1 MTSNRK
7 PRVRTARPLSVLTAI
22 AAALAALPAQ
32 QALAQT
38 AQTSQEE
45 AATLSTVTV
54 QEKAQ
59 TPTAPYA
66 GGQVTSG
73 GRMGFL
79 GERDVMETPFSVIS
93 YTEQFIEDQQATDIT
108 AVIARTD
115 PTVFTSGIAGESNE
129 GYSIRGFSSSI
140 NDVTLNGLAGM
151 APYYRSSPEMFERI
165 EVQKGPSAMLGGML
179 PKGSVGGSVNL
190 VTKRA
195 GDEPLTRLTTN
206 YSTRSQFGGHIDLGR
221 RFGEDKQFG
230 VRFNGV
236 YRDGETA
243 VHDQDRKATM
253 ASLGLDWRS
262 SRVRLSADIYR
273 SNDHGNGLTRGLGL
287 ATGLTIPTPPRPTVT
302 WNPNW
307 AFFDTVDKGVMA
319 RGEFDINDQLTA
331 YVAAGISKTAFQSNM
346 GTGTIINPAGDFTIN
361 FSGVN
366 DEVERKSAEA
376 GIKGRLRTGGIGH
389 QFALNVTHYSE
400 DYLLRGFRNS
410 LGPAGWTT
418 NIYNPVWGSNPGTS
432 YNALTKTETGMT
444 SFGVADTLSFAQDRL
459 QLTLGARHQRAS
471 TESHLASTGALS
483 GTPYSKSATTP
494 AAALLFKAT
503 DKLSVYGNLIAGLSQ
518 GSIAPSTAAN
528 AGDVFPPYK
537 SKQKEVGLK
546 LDLGTFAHTVSV
558 FEIKRPSSYT
568 DPATNIFSFGGE
580 QRNRGVEWG
589 FFGSPLRGV
598 RLMGGIAYT
607 EAKVTKAAVAA
618 SEGKLATGAP
628 KWQGK
633 LGAEWDVPAAP
644 GLTLTANA
652 SAASKRYFNAANTL
666 WVPGGTTYGLGA
678 RYATKAVGYP
688 LTLRASVTNVANKA
702 YWSQANFGGLAL
714 GAPRT
719 LALSA
724 SVNF

>member
-1 MTSNRK
+1 MAQRRHIQRN
-7 PRVRTARPLSVLTAI
+7 ARPLFALSAI
-22 AAALAALPAQ
+22 AAALVAP

-38 AQTSQEE
+38 AQPAQTAQQES
-45 AATLSTVTV
+45 ATLSTVTV
-54 QEKAQ
+54 QDKAQ

-79 GERDVMETPFSVIS
+79 GDKDIMETPFSVIT

-108 AVIARTD
+108 GVIARTD

-129 GYSIRGFSSSI
+129 GYSIRGFTSSI

-151 APYYRSSPEMFERI
+151 APYYRSSPEMFGRI
-165 EVQKGPSAMLGGML
+165 EVMKGPSAMLGGML

-195 GDEPLTRLTTN
+195 GNEPVTRLTTS
-206 YSTRSQFGGHIDLGR
+206 YSGQSLFGGHIDLGR
-221 RFGEDKQFG
+221 RFGEDEQFG

-243 VHDQDRKATM
+243 VHGQDRKATL

-262 SRVRLSADIYR
+262 SRVRLSADLYR

-287 ATGLTIPTPPRPTVT
+287 AAGLAIPTPPKPTVT
-302 WNPNW
+302 WNPPW

-319 RGEFDINDQLTA
+319 RGEFDISDQLTA
-331 YVAAGISKTAFQSNM
+331 YAAAGISKTAFQSNM
-346 GTGTIINPAGDFTIN
+346 GTGNIINAAGDFTIN
-361 FSGVN
+361 FSGVS
-366 DEVERKSAEA
+366 DEVERKSAEV
-376 GIKGRLRTGGIGH
+376 GLKGRLRTGDVGH

-410 LGPAGWTT
+410 LGATGWTT
-418 NIYNPVWGSNPGTS
+418 NIYNPVWGSNPGTT
-432 YNALTKTETGMT
+432 YPALTRTETGMT
-444 SFGVADTLSFAQDRL
+444 SFGVADTMSFLQDRL
-459 QLTLGARHQRAS
+459 QLTLGVRHQSAS
-471 TESHLASTGALS
+471 TDSYLASTGARTS
-483 GTPYSKSATTP
+483 TYDKSATTP
-494 AAALLFKAT
+494 AAAVLFKAT
-503 DKLSVYGNLIAGLSQ
+503 DKLSVYGNLIQGLSQ
-518 GSIAPSTAAN
+518 GSTAPATAAN
-528 AGDVFPPYK
+528 AGEVFPPYK
-537 SKQKEVGLK
+537 SKQVEVGAK
-546 LDLGTFAHTVSV
+546 LDLGNFAHTVSL

-568 DPATNIFSFGGE
+568 DLATNVFAFGGE

-589 FFGSPLRGV
+589 FFGTPVRGV
-598 RLMGGIAYT
+598 RLMGGVAYT
-607 EAKVTKAAVAA
+607 DAKITKAAVAA
-618 SEGKLATGAP
+618 SEGKQATGAP

-652 SAASKRYFNAANTL
+652 NAASKRYFNATNTL
-666 WVPGGTTYGLGA
+666 WVPGGTTFDLGA
-678 RYATKAVGYP
+678 RYATKAAGYP

-702 YWSQANFGGLAL
+702 YWSQANFGGLGL